1 MLSARGI
8 IIEQEEGPAF
18 VPEPCQKLVER
29 ERQGTGR
36 TQGQGGGVMGQP
48 SQKLTRS
55 CRPSKPEL
63 LRPFASEKRQPKGC
77 RGQMSSCPQKTDPA
91 GPERRWSTRFSV
103 SVLGPRVLNFDRLG
117 AKRPVSTRSGSP

>member
-48 SQKLTRS
+48 SQKLTPLKTRAA
-55 CRPSKPEL
+55 PSL
-63 LRPFASEKRQPKGC
+63 CL
-77 RGQMSSCPQKTDPA
+77 
-91 GPERRWSTRFSV
+91 
-103 SVLGPRVLNFDRLG
+103 
-117 AKRPVSTRSGSP
+117 